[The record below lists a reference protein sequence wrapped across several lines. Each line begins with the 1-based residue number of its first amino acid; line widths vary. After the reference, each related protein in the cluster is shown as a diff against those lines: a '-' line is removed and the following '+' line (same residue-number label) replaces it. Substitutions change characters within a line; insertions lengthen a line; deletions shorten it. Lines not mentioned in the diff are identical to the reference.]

1 MYNLEAVQNVISTLK
16 GIDIDGETMQY
27 ILKEVGMEEQM
38 LRQLVMTSNAN
49 ALEEVISEWQTCYGE
64 ELEIQ

>member
-27 ILKEVGMEEQM
+27 IIREVGMEEQM

-49 ALEEVISEWQTCYGE
+49 ALEEVVSEWQACYGE
-64 ELEIQ
+64 ILEIQ